1 MPASKP
7 RFRSSTLAGRPM
19 AHRWF
24 RRLARAAAVLWLLGP
39 GVLLVA
45 TPALA
50 VVACAFD
57 PVTATAAIT
66 FGPGDA
72 ITVGRSG
79 SQIEVNGAVCGIG
92 PLIATMTT
100 TDTVSFVGVATANES
115 LTLDLS
121 GGAFAPGVTVEGGG
135 ISEIEF
141 SGVDLGDGTDTFA
154 ITGSSGPDS
163 IAFSAAGI
171 DLNGDGDVDVT
182 FAGGGS
188 SAIEAFTMNGAG
200 GDDAGSATG
209 FAQPLVLNGSA
220 GDDVLSGG
228 SGNDQ
233 ISGGAGVDT
242 ASYASASAA
251 VTVDLAVTGPQDTKG
266 AGTDTLS
273 GIERLIGSPFGDT
286 LSGGPSNDSL
296 DGAGGDDVLAGG
308 PGADTLAGGAGADT
322 VDYSGAGAGVVVD
335 LQTGQAAGG
344 AGDDTLTGSE
354 NVVGSDFVDSLV
366 GDANANALSGGSG
379 SDVLEGGGGDDELD
393 GGAGSDTAVFTN
405 AGGPVTVDLV
415 AGTGS
420 GQGVDGLVSME
431 RVVGS
436 SFGDTLLGN
445 GKGNDLRGGPGD
457 DLLSGRLRGDRLT
470 GGAGNDRL
478 QGAGGGDRL
487 FGNAG
492 ADRLVGGPGKDL
504 CKGGAGVD
512 RLRGCEKKVGAR
524 PA

>member
-7 RFRSSTLAGRPM
+7 RFRSSPGAGCSV
-19 AHRWF
+19 AHRGF
-24 RRLARAAAVLWLLGP
+24 RRLARAAAVLGLLGP

-50 VVACAFD
+50 VVACVFD

-66 FGPGDA
+66 LGPGDA
-72 ITVGRSG
+72 ITVARSG
-79 SQIEVNGAVCGIG
+79 SQIEVNGAACSLG
-92 PLIATMTT
+92 LIVATVTT
-100 TDTVSFVGVATANES
+100 TDTVSFVGVATGNES

-121 GGAFAPGVTVEGGG
+121 GGPFAPGATVEGGG

-141 SGVDLGDGTDTFA
+141 SGIDLGDGTDSLA
-154 ITGSSGPDS
+154 ITGSSGPDT

-188 SAIEAFTMNGAG
+188 SAIEAFTMNAAG

-242 ASYASASAA
+242 ASYASSSAG
-251 VTVDLAVTGPQDTKG
+251 VTVNLSVAGPQNTKG

-296 DGAGGDDVLAGG
+296 DGGAGDDVLAGRA
-308 PGADTLAGGAGADT
+308 GADALAGGAGVDT
-322 VDYSGAGAGVVVD
+322 LDYSEAGAAVVVD
-335 LQTGQAAGG
+335 IQMGQAAGG
-344 AGDDTLTGSE
+344 AGGDTLTGSE

-366 GDANANALSGGSG
+366 GDANANALTSGSG
-379 SDVLEGGGGDDELD
+379 NDVLEGGGGDDMLD
-393 GGAGSDTAVFTN
+393 GGAGSDTAVYTN
-405 AGGPVTVDLV
+405 AGGPVTVDLI
-415 AGTGS
+415 AGTAS
-420 GQGVDGLVSME
+420 GHGTDGLVSVE
-431 RVVGS
+431 WVVGS

-445 GKGNDLRGGPGD
+445 GKGNGLRGGPGD

-478 QGAGGGDRL
+478 QGAGGADRL

-504 CKGGAGVD
+504 CKGGAGAD